1 MPVCLRELLGLI
13 VFMKPYPTLPVILS
27 ILFMQHKVF
36 GIQKIMV
43 NASPGQQSY
52 KPSLL

>member
-13 VFMKPYPTLPVILS
+13 VSMKPYPTLPVILS
-27 ILFMQHKVF
+27 MQHKVF
-36 GIQKIMV
+36 GTQKIMV
-43 NASPGQQSY
+43 NVSPGQQSY